1 VDRAIASLAKAVR
14 CSIDWALEQ
23 ADSGDDVTYLFD
35 AAVPAA
41 LELHDYQEDFLAN
54 KLKRNGL
61 RDKASPLRCVLNYA
75 AAHPELWTEIFRTVH
90 CRRCDNLPDN
100 LSTADNAWKKSKKPV
115 SFGLTPQQELFLD
128 ARVANEEGAEIAEK
142 GPVNR
147 ALADVS
153 PHMSIP
159 ARDWPKPTSNP
170 PVTCDFRADSET

>member
-1 VDRAIASLAKAVR
+1 MGAGWFHGIHTATMGEPVAFM
-14 CSIDWALEQ
+14 
-23 ADSGDDVTYLFD
+23 G
-35 AAVPAA
+35 
-41 LELHDYQEDFLAN
+41 ELHDYQEEALA
-54 KLKRNGL
+54 KWSAAHGL
-61 RDKASPLRCVLNYA
+61 TDSGAAFRALVSSAS
-75 AAHPELWTEIFRTVH
+75 AHPELWPAIFRTVH